1 MLPGRPEPSR
11 SGLAIWASQSP
22 SGYPKNAEAIT
33 IAKPK
38 LRRLTAK
45 TFIAISANIIPT
57 AHLLAECHAL
67 VRATCA
73 LRAYRAFE

>member
-11 SGLAIWASQSP
+11 CGLARWASQSP

-45 TFIAISANIIPT
+45 TFIAISASIIAT
-57 AHLLAECHAL
+57 AHRPTECLALEL
-67 VRATCA
+67 ATCSH
-73 LRAYRAFE
+73 